1 MDRLKYLISTL
12 GGFQFGYAI
21 GVMAGAILFIATQF
35 ALTPEQQGW
44 VVSAFLIGT
53 FPGATLAG
61 ALANYLG
68 RKRAQQLVALLF
80 FIGTLL
86 LITASSIPMIFS
98 GRILQ
103 GLAAGAISVIG
114 PLYIA
119 EISPPERR
127 GTYIGWYQLA
137 VTSGI
142 FIAYGVNFLLASSSA
157 WQWMFGLSLIPATLH
172 FIGFFFL
179 PDSRPVQT
187 EQAKV
192 SWKAFLEPGIRTAL
206 IITILINVF
215 QQITGVN
222 AILYFAPSIFQACG
236 FTSPGAALL
245 PPIFI
250 GIVNFGMT
258 IFVMFY
264 LDRWGRKPLLLLGTG
279 GMILSLIGMVIA
291 FLSNEATMK
300 WLATSSMMIYIASF
314 AIGLGPIPQ
323 LVGPEL
329 FPRKLRGQG
338 ASFGGMSNWIFNF
351 AVVFSFMDFTTRF
364 SHAGTFAI
372 YAFFGLLAFYFI
384 WKFLPETNGKKL
396 D

>member
-21 GVMAGAILFIATQF
+21 GVMAGAILFIASQF

-44 VVSAFLIGT
+44 VVSSFLIGAL
-53 FPGATLAG
+53 PGAAIG
-61 ALANYLG
+61 GPLANQLG
-68 RKRAQQLVALLF
+68 RKKAQQLIALLF
-80 FIGTLL
+80 FLGIVVVM
-86 LITASSIPMIFS
+86 TASSIPMILS

-103 GLAAGAISVIG
+103 GLAAGCISVVG

-142 FIAYGVNFLLASSSA
+142 FIAYGVNFLLAPSAA
-157 WQWMFGLSLIPATLH
+157 WQTMFGLALLPATLH
-172 FIGFFFL
+172 FIGFFYL
-179 PDSRPVQT
+179 PDSRSIQT
-187 EQAKV
+187 EQVKV
-192 SWKAFLEPGIRTAL
+192 SWRDFLAPGIRTAL
-206 IITILINVF
+206 ILTILINVF

-222 AILYFAPSIFQACG
+222 AVIYFAPSIFQACG

-245 PPIFI
+245 PPIFM
-250 GIVNFGMT
+250 GIINFAMT
-258 IFVMFY
+258 ILAMLY

-279 GMILSLIGMVIA
+279 GMVLALTGMVIA
-291 FLSNEATMK
+291 FLSGEATMK
-300 WLATSSMMIYIASF
+300 WLATSSMMVYMAAF

-323 LVGPEL
+323 LIGPEL
-329 FPRKLRGQG
+329 FSRKLRGQG
-338 ASFGGMSNWIFNF
+338 ASMGGMSNWIFNF
-351 AVVFSFMDFTTRF
+351 AVVFTFMDFKTRF
-364 SHAGTFAI
+364 SHAGIFAI
-372 YAFFGLLAFYFI
+372 YAFFGLLAFSFI
-384 WKFLPETNGKKL
+384 WKFLPETKGKKL